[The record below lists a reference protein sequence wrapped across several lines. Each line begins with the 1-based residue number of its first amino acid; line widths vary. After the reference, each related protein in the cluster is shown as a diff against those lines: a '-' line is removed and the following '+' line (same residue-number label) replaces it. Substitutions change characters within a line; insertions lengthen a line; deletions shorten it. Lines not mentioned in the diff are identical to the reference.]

1 MTFFTTN
8 WEKCSENGGGM
19 SENVGKVS
27 GNCDII
33 K

>member
-1 MTFFTTN
+1 MTFFTTD
-8 WEKCSENGGGM
+8 WEKCSENRGRM

-27 GNCDII
+27 DNCDII

>member
-1 MTFFTTN
+1 MTFLRQIGRN
-8 WEKCSENGGGM
+8 VVKNGGRM